1 MPKTQK
7 AQSSST
13 TIFYGVGDSLQTTY
27 TKAEQYAIIAEVE
40 RRCKQYLD
48 PSFDPTSFI
57 YPRDNFALT
66 ANVESRCVFRQ
77 SLESSFDNTA
87 TNAHS
92 VIASKR
98 GSDCAAIH
106 NKKTDS
112 SKDYSASAECM
123 DCHADFQSARN
134 DRKNADT
141 QSAAFLEN
149 EDSSNAHFSQANL
162 SPSLRDTAPA
172 VAWQST
178 AANEKLD
185 SRARAVDSMDCH
197 DSATAESRNDDKKV
211 DSSKNG
217 AILKQSAKDSRIFES
232 QAHKADNVFD
242 SHQAG
247 GRICDEKAGL
257 CSGEQGDKTCG
268 LSTPRATNSLLYRAK
283 PTPQAKKPLF
293 TIAIPTYKRVTLLR
307 RAILSALAQD
317 FDEPYEIIV
326 VENPLEPISYPA
338 ESMLQEFAHRI
349 TYYQNAQN
357 IGGLGNWNRCLE
369 LARGEWVCLLHSDDE
384 LLPSYLSTMY
394 ALATNPAYA
403 HATLIGAIEDVS
415 DVYPRTRLQK
425 LYAKC
430 ISQARL
436 QKLQMQ
442 APFEDGFC
450 GMPPRAL
457 LHNRAKCIEIGG
469 YDESEAPSG
478 DMTFFNRAALC
489 GEVFCYRAELLT
501 RNHYDASSCKDP
513 NVALMMILQNPQMIL
528 GFTRKLTHAQ
538 LVGNHLWWS
547 RYFAHLPLLR
557 LYAQMRLSQQ
567 FRLFGLRPSYT
578 ERSKQYVREHCP
590 SIFTA
595 LKMLKSLLTGRLSLQ
610 NVESSTQSEKV
621 DSSNAQSLSHSTQA
635 SGATELPPPPPL
647 DLLFSRV
654 FVDPFLSSR
663 VLSSRGL
670 SQHGVAIHNKKVD
683 SSANAHFVIRVRDS
697 GVAIHS
703 APLSSRALKGVAIH
717 KSAKVDS
724 SEVNSASAECMDC
737 HADFQ
742 SARNDGKKVDSRFST
757 QNAARRQDFNLNA
770 TTLSDSQAEAKLDS
784 RNEAQNLKT
793 PAQDSRIL
801 EIESG
806 FFKPRK
812 EIRLGCLSTQRGD
825 EIRDSS
831 PKAESSKQQL
841 MPKLARAS

>member
-77 SLESSFDNTA
+77 SLESAFDNTA

-98 GSDCAAIH
+98 GNDCAAIH

-123 DCHADFQSARN
+123 DCHADKSARN
-134 DRKNADT
+134 DRKNAA
-141 QSAAFLEN
+141 SEKV
-149 EDSSNAHFSQANL
+149 DSNFSTHN
-162 SPSLRDTAPA
+162 
-172 VAWQST
+172 
-178 AANEKLD
+178 AANI
-185 SRARAVDSMDCH
+185 MDCH

-211 DSSKNG
+211 DSSKNA
-217 AILKQSAKDSRIFES
+217 AILNEQPKDSRILELESTFEVASS
-232 QAHKADNVFD
+232 QAEARLD
-242 SHQAG
+242 SSKSPSDSK
-247 GRICDEKAGL
+247 ILDEK
-257 CSGEQGDKTCG
+257 CG
-268 LSTPRATNSLLYRAK
+268 LQGQSQGSYLGGNECSDCPPLPHFSLKAES
-283 PTPQAKKPLF
+283 PQAKKPLF

-338 ESMLQEFAHRI
+338 ESMLQEFASRI

-384 LLPSYLSTMY
+384 LLPSYLARMSS
-394 ALATNPAYA
+394 LATNPAYA
-403 HATLIGAIEDVS
+403 HATLIGAIEDTS

-578 ERSKQYVREHCP
+578 ERSKQYIKEHCP

-635 SGATELPPPPPL
+635 SGATELPPPP
-647 DLLFSRV
+647 R
-654 FVDPFLSSR
+654 
-663 VLSSRGL
+663 
-670 SQHGVAIHNKKVD
+670 
-683 SSANAHFVIRVRDS
+683 
-697 GVAIHS
+697 
-703 APLSSRALKGVAIH
+703 
-717 KSAKVDS
+717 
-724 SEVNSASAECMDC
+724 
-737 HADFQ
+737 
-742 SARNDGKKVDSRFST
+742 
-757 QNAARRQDFNLNA
+757 
-770 TTLSDSQAEAKLDS
+770 
-784 RNEAQNLKT
+784 
-793 PAQDSRIL
+793 
-801 EIESG
+801 
-806 FFKPRK
+806 
-812 EIRLGCLSTQRGD
+812 
-825 EIRDSS
+825 
-831 PKAESSKQQL
+831 
-841 MPKLARAS
+841 

>member
-13 TIFYGVGDSLQTTY
+13 TIFYGVGDALKDSY

-92 VIASKR
+92 VIRVRDSS
-98 GSDCAAIH
+98 GAAIH

-112 SKDYSASAECM
+112 SKDYSASAEYM
-123 DCHADFQSARN
+123 DCHADKSARN
-134 DRKNADT
+134 DRKNANT

-149 EDSSNAHFSQANL
+149 EDSSNAHFSQADL

-211 DSSKNG
+211 DSRENA
-217 AILKQSAKDSRIFES
+217 AILNKQPKDSRILELESTFEVASS
-232 QAHKADNVFD
+232 QAEARLD
-242 SHQAG
+242 SSKSPSDSK
-247 GRICDEKAGL
+247 ILDEK
-257 CSGEQGDKTCG
+257 CG
-268 LSTPRATNSLLYRAK
+268 LQGQSQGSYLSGNECSDCPPLPHFSLKAES
-283 PTPQAKKPLF
+283 PQAKKPLF

-384 LLPSYLSTMY
+384 LLPSYLARMSS
-394 ALATNPAYA
+394 LATNPAYA
-403 HATLIGAIEDVS
+403 HATLIGAIEDTS

-578 ERSKQYVREHCP
+578 ERSKQYVKEHCP

-610 NVESSTQSEKV
+610 NAESSTQSEKV

-670 SQHGVAIHNKKVD
+670 PQH
-683 SSANAHFVIRVRDS
+683 
-697 GVAIHS
+697 
-703 APLSSRALKGVAIH
+703 GVAIH

-742 SARNDGKKVDSRFST
+742 SARNDDKKVDSRFST
-757 QNAARRQDFNLNA
+757 HNAPIF
-770 TTLSDSQAEAKLDS
+770 SDSQAAGFCDDFVGFQGGGEGIYLGDNEQAPAAESRKSAQKPTPKPSKAK
-784 RNEAQNLKT
+784 
-793 PAQDSRIL
+793 
-801 EIESG
+801 
-806 FFKPRK
+806 
-812 EIRLGCLSTQRGD
+812 
-825 EIRDSS
+825 
-831 PKAESSKQQL
+831 SSKQQL

>member
-1 MPKTQK
+1 MRDK
-7 AQSSST
+7 SLVSST
-13 TIFYGVGDSLQTTY
+13 AAQNVSEQTALESLFDNAATNAHSVIASKRGSACAAIHNKKVDSRKDYSASAECMDCHADFQSARNDDKKVDSSNAADFTTAKKVDSRENAAILNEQPKDSRILELESTFEVASSQAEARLDSSKSPSDSKILDEKCGLQGQSQGSYLSGNECSDCPPLPHFSLKAESPQQKLMPEPAFYGVGDALKDSY

-77 SLESSFDNTA
+77 SLESAFDNTA

-92 VIASKR
+92 VIARQCASS
-98 GSDCAAIH
+98 GAAIH
-106 NKKTDS
+106 NKKADS
-112 SKDYSASAECM
+112 RKDYSASAECM

-134 DRKNADT
+134 DRKNAA
-141 QSAAFLEN
+141 S
-149 EDSSNAHFSQANL
+149 
-162 SPSLRDTAPA
+162 
-172 VAWQST
+172 
-178 AANEKLD
+178 EK
-185 SRARAVDSMDCH
+185 V
-197 DSATAESRNDDKKV
+197 
-211 DSSKNG
+211 
-217 AILKQSAKDSRIFES
+217 DSRIFTQNATILQSSNSTNAARRQDFNLNAATLSDS
-232 QAHKADNVFD
+232 QAEARLD
-242 SHQAG
+242 SSKSPSDSK
-247 GRICDEKAGL
+247 ILDEK
-257 CSGEQGDKTCG
+257 CG
-268 LSTPRATNSLLYRAK
+268 LQGQSQGSYLSGNECSDCPPLPHFSLKAES
-283 PTPQAKKPLF
+283 PQAKKPLF

-338 ESMLQEFAHRI
+338 ESMLQEFASRI

-384 LLPSYLSTMY
+384 LLPSYLARMSS
-394 ALATNPAYA
+394 LATNPAYA
-403 HATLIGAIEDVS
+403 HATLIGAIEDTS

-430 ISQARL
+430 ISQACL

-578 ERSKQYVREHCP
+578 ERSKQYVKEHCP

-610 NVESSTQSEKV
+610 NVESSTQSENV

-635 SGATELPPPPPL
+635 SGATELPPPP
-647 DLLFSRV
+647 R
-654 FVDPFLSSR
+654 
-663 VLSSRGL
+663 
-670 SQHGVAIHNKKVD
+670 
-683 SSANAHFVIRVRDS
+683 
-697 GVAIHS
+697 
-703 APLSSRALKGVAIH
+703 
-717 KSAKVDS
+717 
-724 SEVNSASAECMDC
+724 
-737 HADFQ
+737 
-742 SARNDGKKVDSRFST
+742 
-757 QNAARRQDFNLNA
+757 
-770 TTLSDSQAEAKLDS
+770 
-784 RNEAQNLKT
+784 
-793 PAQDSRIL
+793 
-801 EIESG
+801 
-806 FFKPRK
+806 
-812 EIRLGCLSTQRGD
+812 
-825 EIRDSS
+825 
-831 PKAESSKQQL
+831 
-841 MPKLARAS
+841 

>member
-66 ANVESRCVFRQ
+66 ANVIIAEVERRCKQYLDPSFDPTSFIYPRDNFALTANVESRCVFRQ

-92 VIASKR
+92 VISSKR
-98 GSDCAAIH
+98 SSACVAIH
-106 NKKTDS
+106 KSAQAGSRKK
-112 SKDYSASAECM
+112 YSVSAECV
-123 DCHADFQSARN
+123 DCRADFQSARN

-283 PTPQAKKPLF
+283 PNNVFDSHQAGGRICDEKAGLCSGEQGDKTCGLSTPRATNSLLYRAKPTPQAKKPLF

-384 LLPSYLSTMY
+384 LLPSYLARMSS
-394 ALATNPAYA
+394 LATNPAYA
-403 HATLIGAIEDVS
+403 HATLIGAIEDTS

-442 APFEDGFC
+442 APFEDGFCGMPPRALLHNRAKCIEIGGYDESEAPSGDMTFFNRAALCGDFEDGFC

-578 ERSKQYVREHCP
+578 ERSKQYVKEHCP

-635 SGATELPPPPPL
+635 SGATELPPPPPV
-647 DLLFSRV
+647 R
-654 FVDPFLSSR
+654 SS
-663 VLSSRGL
+663 
-670 SQHGVAIHNKKVD
+670 
-683 SSANAHFVIRVRDS
+683 F
-697 GVAIHS
+697 
-703 APLSSRALKGVAIH
+703 
-717 KSAKVDS
+717 
-724 SEVNSASAECMDC
+724 
-737 HADFQ
+737 
-742 SARNDGKKVDSRFST
+742 
-757 QNAARRQDFNLNA
+757 
-770 TTLSDSQAEAKLDS
+770 
-784 RNEAQNLKT
+784 
-793 PAQDSRIL
+793 
-801 EIESG
+801 
-806 FFKPRK
+806 
-812 EIRLGCLSTQRGD
+812 
-825 EIRDSS
+825 
-831 PKAESSKQQL
+831 
-841 MPKLARAS
+841 